1 MGGMYPGTY
10 AAQTPDRIA
19 AVMAGTGETI
29 TYGELERRSVQL
41 ARVLHDKG
49 LRPGDV
55 VALLTENSLRA
66 LEVYWAALR
75 SGLYITAVNFRLKPD
90 EVAYIVNDSG
100 AAALIVSAAQAAT
113 ATALTGMTP
122 AVKLNLA
129 FGGAVPGFAGY
140 EEAIAAA
147 DDTPLDDQP
156 HGATMLYSSGTTGRP
171 KGVRPPLS
179 GAQVTEPRHPG
190 HAGQRGLRLQHR
202 DGLPVARADLP
213 RRAAAVLRRG
223 PGPGR
228 HRGHDAAVRRRA
240 GPAAIR

>member
-29 TYGELERRSVQL
+29 TYGELDRRSAQL
-41 ARVLHDKG
+41 ARLLHDKG
-49 LRPGDV
+49 LKPGDV

-100 AAALIVSAAQAAT
+100 AAALIVSAEQSVT
-113 ATALTGMTP
+113 ATALTEMTP
-122 AVKLNLA
+122 EVKLNLA

-140 EEAIAAA
+140 EGAIAAA
-147 DDTPLDDQP
+147 DGTPLDDQP

-171 KGVRPPLS
+171 KGVRPPLPD
-179 GAQVTEPRHPG
+179 AQVGEP
-190 HAGQRGLRLQHR
+190 AEALVELARLAF
-202 DGLPVARADLP
+202 G
-213 RRAAAVLRRG
+213 
-223 PGPGR
+223 
-228 HRGHDAAVRRRA
+228 
-240 GPAAIR
+240 